1 MASVQPVA
9 QGYQYYPPIKSVK
22 EFPDHYE
29 YTFKEEASTGK
40 KWGVGLGSFFIPG
53 LGQAI
58 NGQWG
63 KAAGFFVGAGACQ
76 IYNYRR
82 VLNKKA
88 PNLLVSLAQ
97 LGIVGFASY
106 DAVKNAGSEF
116 KQSFP
121 KEQVLNAQA

>member
-1 MASVQPVA
+1 MASVQSIG
-9 QGYQYYPPIKSVK
+9 QGYQYYPPIKSVQ

-29 YTFKEEASTGK
+29 YTFIDEASTGK

-63 KAAGFFVGAGACQ
+63 KAAGLFAGFGAA
-76 IYNYRR
+76 NYFMF
-82 VLNKKA
+82 KSAKA
-88 PNLLVSLAQ
+88 LKTNWLAF
-97 LGIVGFASY
+97 LAASAIEIFASY
-106 DAVKNAGSEF
+106 DAVKNANGEF
-116 KQSFP
+116 KQSFT

>member
-40 KWGVGLGSFFIPG
+40 KWGVGIGSFIIPG

-63 KAAGFFVGAGACQ
+63 KAAGMFDGFGVVNYFAKKSAKDLKINFPALIAGWA
-76 IYNYRR
+76 
-82 VLNKKA
+82 
-88 PNLLVSLAQ
+88 LA
-97 LGIVGFASY
+97 IFSSY
-106 DAVKNAGSEF
+106 DAVKNSGSEF